1 MRFLHSLLI
10 MMIGSF
16 AIQYY
21 IMSYIMSNDP
31 KNIENSR
38 GKLYI
43 SSLMA
48 CLMGLLEVLMHD
60 HQYQTISYKYYIPIV
75 LLSGLF
81 WYLYRY
87 QIGVDEKNYLK
98 EMIEHHSM
106 AILTSEKILEKSSN
120 YKVRRLAS
128 QIVNLQNQEINEM
141 KEMVKNTHNK

>member
-1 MRFLHSLLI
+1 
-10 MMIGSF
+10 
-16 AIQYY
+16 
-21 IMSYIMSNDP
+21 
-31 KNIENSR
+31 
-38 GKLYI
+38 
-43 SSLMA
+43 MA